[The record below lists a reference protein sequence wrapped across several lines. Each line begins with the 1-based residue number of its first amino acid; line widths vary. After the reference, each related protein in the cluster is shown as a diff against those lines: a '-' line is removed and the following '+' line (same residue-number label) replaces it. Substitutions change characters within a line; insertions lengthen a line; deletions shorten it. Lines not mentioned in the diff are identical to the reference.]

1 MAETILPNV
10 RLNSDWRAAVRLTD
24 GGVAVDWTTL
34 SALNVIMVAEEQS
47 YAFAGG
53 CRTTIDEDDAT
64 KLHIVWPAQA
74 QVCEGIHRLVVQIR
88 LDGAVHTYDKRV
100 VNVVPFTSTAASV
113 KVESDVNIE
122 VSEVDTSVLTEI
134 LRACQEATIE
144 ANAAAAEAKAAI
156 ADVEEATNKANAAA
170 EKADAAADV
179 ANTAAD
185 RVDAS
190 IAKAEE
196 AAKEATEA
204 TEVVKATDEAV
215 KAAESAR
222 KSSETAREEAEA
234 IRKSNEEG
242 RVSAESKR
250 TSAESL
256 RIDAEELRAS
266 AEVGRIS
273 AEDGRVSAEKERAAA
288 EETRI
293 ASEKV
298 RESNEASRKSA
309 EDARITSETAR
320 NEAET
325 TRSNNESAR
334 KTSEQE
340 RQSNEEKRKT
350 AETSRADAE
359 TKRVAAETKRES
371 DTASA
376 ISKAETATSNANA
389 ATTAAQTATTE
400 AQQATTDANAAAK
413 AATEAKEAIEQDT
426 AVVKTSAQE
435 LTDEQATQAR
445 ENIGAGKQTD
455 VERIQETLG
464 HYTQRADIVL
474 TAKETGVAIS
484 SDGVK
489 VSKSGWAI
497 AEFVAE
503 KGVEYLFKPGVTDG
517 SVCIFAQM
525 ITSKETRSIDYTY
538 TYNDD
543 GNVATATATYNGA
556 THTYTFSYDEETG
569 VQTITDESGTIVSA
583 LPYQYETSV
592 GSYLPMT
599 RLNAGAEL
607 PEDGYCRL
615 MSHFQGNASLKVV
628 VSYKVGS
635 ADLTMRVVKDG
646 VFASVATQLGNL
658 SGNISS
664 TQSALASVEQGVAS
678 LDTFVEDNPS
688 IGQYD
693 FPELP
698 LLCGQPP
705 ILQGYGTPQESV
717 VPINWKQYDPD
728 TDEGYDWTGRP
739 SALNQQYI
747 NLSATTGGNYIA
759 VWEDEATRELKW
771 KAL

>member
-1 MAETILPNV
+1 MGVYKSKYTGEEID
-10 RLNSDWRAAVRLTD
+10 RRLTD
-24 GGVAVDWTTL
+24 VDSKVAMKEGKGL
-34 SALNVIMVAEEQS
+34 STND
-47 YAFAGG
+47 Y
-53 CRTTIDEDDAT
+53 TDEDKEKVSKALTEHQSLNGYAKESQLPTKVSELENDKGYLTEHQSLAEYAKSTDLPTKVSELENDKGYISEAPVKSVNSKTGNVALTPTDIGAAPQSHTHTKAGITDFPTNISAFTNDANYST
-64 KLHIVWPAQA
+64 KSDV
-74 QVCEGIHRLVVQIR
+74 EKVQSLLNI
-88 LDGAVHTYDKRV
+88 LNGDSNTDG
-100 VNVVPFTSTAASV
+100 SV
-113 KVESDVNIE
+113 KKTV
-122 VSEVDTSVLTEI
+122 
-134 LRACQEATIE
+134 
-144 ANAAAAEAKAAI
+144 
-156 ADVEEATNKANAAA
+156 
-170 EKADAAADV
+170 
-179 ANTAAD
+179 
-185 RVDAS
+185 
-190 IAKAEE
+190 
-196 AAKEATEA
+196 
-204 TEVVKATDEAV
+204 
-215 KAAESAR
+215 
-222 KSSETAREEAEA
+222 AEA
-234 IRKSNEEG
+234 IAKIVAGAPEDFDTLKEIADYIASDKTGAAEITATISQLQSDIKRKVDSVTGKGLSTNDYTDTDKAKVAAAITEHQ
-242 RVSAESKR
+242 
-250 TSAESL
+250 SL
-256 RIDAEELRAS
+256 
-266 AEVGRIS
+266 
-273 AEDGRVSAEKERAAA
+273 DGYAKTADMDTALTGKAEKVH
-288 EETRI
+288 THTKTDI
-293 ASEKV
+293 ADFPTKLSEFENDVKY
-298 RESNEASRKSA
+298 AL
-309 EDARITSETAR
+309 
-320 NEAET
+320 
-325 TRSNNESAR
+325 
-334 KTSEQE
+334 
-340 RQSNEEKRKT
+340 
-350 AETSRADAE
+350 
-359 TKRVAAETKRES
+359 
-371 DTASA
+371 
-376 ISKAETATSNANA
+376 
-389 ATTAAQTATTE
+389 
-400 AQQATTDANAAAK
+400 
-413 AATEAKEAIEQDT
+413 DT

-435 LTDEQATQAR
+435 LTDEQAAQAR
-445 ENIGAGKQTD
+445 ENIGAGRQTD

-664 TQSALASVEQGVAS
+664 TQSALASVEQDVAS

>member
-1 MAETILPNV
+1 MVTPEGDWIDGRSYEFLSVVYHKGSGYIAVSDNSGVEPGTDASVWMLFAEGGKVPE
-10 RLNSDWRAAVRLTD
+10 LTVDDEGNLFAD
-24 GGVAVDWTTL
+24 GKLLT
-34 SALNVIMVAEEQS
+34 SALKELLLKGKQMEQS
-47 YAFAGG
+47 
-53 CRTTIDEDDAT
+53 
-64 KLHIVWPAQA
+64 
-74 QVCEGIHRLVVQIR
+74 
-88 LDGAVHTYDKRV
+88 
-100 VNVVPFTSTAASV
+100 
-113 KVESDVNIE
+113 
-122 VSEVDTSVLTEI
+122 
-134 LRACQEATIE
+134 
-144 ANAAAAEAKAAI
+144 
-156 ADVEEATNKANAAA
+156 
-170 EKADAAADV
+170 
-179 ANTAAD
+179 
-185 RVDAS
+185 
-190 IAKAEE
+190 E
-196 AAKEATEA
+196 AA
-204 TEVVKATDEAV
+204 
-215 KAAESAR
+215 
-222 KSSETAREEAEA
+222 RE
-234 IRKSNEEG
+234 
-242 RVSAESKR
+242 
-250 TSAESL
+250 
-256 RIDAEELRAS
+256 
-266 AEVGRIS
+266 
-273 AEDGRVSAEKERAAA
+273 
-288 EETRI
+288 
-293 ASEKV
+293 
-298 RESNEASRKSA
+298 
-309 EDARITSETAR
+309 
-320 NEAET
+320 
-325 TRSNNESAR
+325 
-334 KTSEQE
+334 
-340 RQSNEEKRKT
+340 
-350 AETSRADAE
+350 
-359 TKRVAAETKRES
+359 AAETKRETNESLREGNEASRVVAENLRVIAEKTRDNEEASRKRAETQRQGNETSRTLAESNRVLAEQGRAATENKRESNEESRKTNEAARIKQEAERQEAEEARAKAESNRVLAEQKRVDAEAARETKAAEAISKIES
-371 DTASA
+371 DTAAA
-376 ISKAETATSNANA
+376 ISNAQAKTDDAIAQVKSDTAAAIEKADAATEGATTATTAA
-389 ATTAAQTATTE
+389 KEATTAAQTATTE

-435 LTDEQATQAR
+435 LTDEQAAQAR

-503 KGVEYLFKPGVTDG
+503 KGVEYLFKPGMTDG

-664 TQSALASVEQGVAS
+664 TQSALASIEQDVAS
-678 LDTFVEDNPS
+678 LDTYVEDNPS

-739 SALNQQYI
+739 SSLNQQYI

>member
-1 MAETILPNV
+1 MAEIPNIRIGSDVTIHVTL
-10 RLNSDWRAAVRLTD
+10 AD
-24 GGVAVDWTTL
+24 GGVKVSWADLEQVTARIYSELRRAVAGPCTVKVNAEDSYTL
-34 SALNVIMVAEEQS
+34 DVLYE
-47 YAFAGG
+47 AGRPQYTG
-53 CRTTIDEDDAT
+53 IQR
-64 KLHIVWPAQA
+64 LIVS
-74 QVCEGIHRLVVQIR
+74 GIYR
-88 LDGAVHTYDKRV
+88 GVHKTYDAV
-100 VNVVPFTSTAASV
+100 VCNFVATTEEAVGT
-113 KVESDVNIE
+113 IE
-122 VSEVDTSVLTEI
+122 VELADYTAEGTAGITVMDIDTSVLEGAIRDAKAATVSANQAAADAVALDKEVAANEEERKANEEERKSNEDTRKSNETTRKSAETI
-134 LRACQEATIE
+134 RKNNEVKRGESEEARALAEEERRKAEEARAAAE
-144 ANAAAAEAKAAI
+144 LERAAAEAKRGESESARELAEEERRKAEESRKSAETAREAKASKTI
-156 ADVEEATNKANAAA
+156 AQVKSDTAAA
-170 EKADAAADV
+170 VEKADAATEGAT
-179 ANTAAD
+179 TATT
-185 RVDAS
+185 
-190 IAKAEE
+190 
-196 AAKEATEA
+196 AAKE
-204 TEVVKATDEAV
+204 
-215 KAAESAR
+215 
-222 KSSETAREEAEA
+222 
-234 IRKSNEEG
+234 
-242 RVSAESKR
+242 
-250 TSAESL
+250 
-256 RIDAEELRAS
+256 
-266 AEVGRIS
+266 
-273 AEDGRVSAEKERAAA
+273 
-288 EETRI
+288 
-293 ASEKV
+293 
-298 RESNEASRKSA
+298 
-309 EDARITSETAR
+309 
-320 NEAET
+320 
-325 TRSNNESAR
+325 
-334 KTSEQE
+334 
-340 RQSNEEKRKT
+340 
-350 AETSRADAE
+350 
-359 TKRVAAETKRES
+359 
-371 DTASA
+371 
-376 ISKAETATSNANA
+376 

-435 LTDEQATQAR
+435 LTDEQAAQAR

-664 TQSALASVEQGVAS
+664 TQSALASVEQDVAS

-717 VPINWKQYDPD
+717 VPINWKQYVPD